1 MIPPATRLSEVSI
14 SLIRE
19 IQALATPLSINLGL
33 GEPDLEPD
41 KWLRDLAATVAR
53 DNSWRYSTNAGSFD
67 LRRTIAEQEA
77 PLYDPLKEICITAGT
92 EEALYAVFQAY
103 VGPGDDV
110 LVPDPGF
117 LSYPALTRLAGANP
131 IPYPLDPEEWDVDL
145 TALEES
151 WTENTRAIVVNSPSN
166 PTGGVLSEESVRRLV
181 AMAEERNAL
190 VISDEVY
197 REIHY
202 GPSPPSFMGRG
213 RNVVVVNGLSKSHG
227 MTGLR
232 IGWVL
237 APEALML
244 PIVTAHQY
252 IATCASVFSQDLANL
267 VIADGEANQAWLD
280 GVRARFAE
288 QREAA
293 LRAAQQALGV
303 EVVPPKGGFYL
314 FVPIPACN
322 SVQLAKALVLDA
334 AVVTIPGAAFG
345 KKGEGFLR
353 VSYAAEPDLIRRG
366 IERIGEHLGR
376 V

>member
-1 MIPPATRLSEVSI
+1 MIPPAARLGEVTI

-19 IQALATPLSINLGL
+19 IQALATPLCINLGL
-33 GEPDLEPD
+33 GEPNLEPD

-53 DNSWRYSTNAGSFD
+53 DNSWHYSTNAGSFE
-67 LRRTIAEQEA
+67 LRRTIADQEA

-92 EEALYAVFQAY
+92 EEALYAIFQAY

-117 LSYPALTRLAGANP
+117 LSYPALTRLSGATP
-131 IPYPLDPEEWDVDL
+131 VPYALDPDGWDVDL
-145 TALEES
+145 GALEAS
-151 WTENTRAIVVNSPSN
+151 WTPNTKAIVVNSPSN
-166 PTGGVLSEESVRRLV
+166 PTGGILSEESVRRIA
-181 AMAEERNAL
+181 AMAEERKAL

-197 REIHY
+197 REIHF
-202 GPSPPSFMGRG
+202 GHSPPSFMGRG
-213 RNVVVVNGLSKSHG
+213 GNVVVVSGLSKSHG

-232 IGWVL
+232 IGWAL
-237 APEALML
+237 APEALMK
-244 PIVTAHQY
+244 PILTAHQY

-267 VIADGEANQAWLD
+267 VLADGEANQAWLD
-280 GVRARFAE
+280 GVRAKFSE
-288 QREAA
+288 QREVAIRTA
-293 LRAAQQALGV
+293 RQALGV
-303 EVVPPKGGFYL
+303 EVAEPKGGFYL

-322 SVQLAKALVLDA
+322 SIELAKALVLDA
-334 AVVTIPGAAFG
+334 AVLTIPGAAFG